1 MLLSKAKVADS
12 GIPDAGLGLF
22 TSEPL
27 TQGTVVY
34 RFDQNTDQLLTEN
47 DICELPP
54 ERQDYIRS
62 HGRYSEEAKV
72 WALDTDDAVYIN
84 HSEKP
89 NLRGKGGPARSSF
102 RMKRGVLRDFR
113 HFRSWVC
120 VVSKVVGI
128 AVPAMRGEFA
138 QFPVQE
144 RLRPRG

>member
-89 NLRGKGGPARSSF
+89 NLRGKGGP
-102 RMKRGVLRDFR
+102 L
-113 HFRSWVC
+113 
-120 VVSKVVGI
+120 
-128 AVPAMRGEFA
+128 GEFIA
-138 QFPVQE
+138 AVDLSAGTELTISYTEICDISRRTGLIDTSRTLGGE
-144 RLRPRG
+144 RLQRLKR